1 VHEGKGERQVPGTS
15 GIIRKYAKFEAIL
28 LMLVWFKK
36 EVDLARMLE
45 KWHGERSNYDPEE
58 PKDKSWY
65 VDEFT
70 VLLGKA
76 ADDRV
81 FERASLRL
89 MRYRFYPTSVLQ
101 AAAAFIRERRVPR
114 IGEYIVQRV
123 KVIPG
128 LVDAVTMNIVTD
140 VRDEPD
146 SCGFTIVTSNQQYEK
161 GEWSAYI
168 TRDSKGN
175 VILNVRVVSKPAT
188 PLPFVSSSFARA
200 LQRRAHR
207 LALNSFSEAIS
218 GCGIDRKAFGV

>member
-1 VHEGKGERQVPGTS
+1 
-15 GIIRKYAKFEAIL
+15 
-28 LMLVWFKK
+28 MLVWFKQK
-36 EVDLARMLE
+36 IDLAEMLE
-45 KWHGERSNYDPEE
+45 KWRGEQSNYDPDK

-65 VDEFT
+65 VDEFS

-76 ADDRV
+76 RDDRV
-81 FERASLRL
+81 FERASIRL

-101 AAAAFIRERRVPR
+101 ASAAFIRERRAPR
-114 IGEYIVQRV
+114 IGEHIVQRV

-140 VRDEPD
+140 VCDEPD
-146 SCGFTIVTSNQQYEK
+146 RCGFKIVTSNQQYEK

-168 TRDSKGN
+168 TRDSSGA

-207 LALNSFSEAIS
+207 LALNSFSEAIR
-218 GCGIDRKAFGV
+218 GCSIDGEVYSV